1 MIRRPPRATLFP
13 STTLFRSNPSVPV
26 LVTVAAKVID
36 LPSRMCAVVL
46 FVVTPFDDSHLSSVI
61 VAVTPWYVS
70 RSEEHTAALQPHSH
84 LVFPPPLAMT
94 DERHSDTPYAS
105 PLQ

>member
-46 FVVTPFDDSHLSSVI
+46 FVVTPFRSEDYTSELQSHSHFVFSLLLADT
-61 VAVTPWYVS
+61 VAVLPKSSEIAPTTVAVS
-70 RSEEHTAALQPHSH
+70 VEIT
-84 LVFPPPLAMT
+84 
-94 DERHSDTPYAS
+94 SDTFCATQ
-105 PLQ
+105 L